1 MYSAHSLMYM
11 KVIIIILTM
20 KSRNWDQTFTL
31 FLHIF
36 VHFTEKESSKKYSRV
51 LIIFHEVTLKL
62 FKNFL
67 IPHNWL
73 NLQEYKL
80 QFTLVFYEFPK
91 LRAMRVSVP
100 TCLVF
105 QHSLSTCQKAC
116 QFFKYSPFEM
126 LSEISILYYI
136 KNYTWYHSYTYM
148 YMYRT

>member
-11 KVIIIILTM
+11 KVIIILTM

-36 VHFTEKESSKKYSRV
+36 VHFMEKESSKKYSRV
-51 LIIFHEVTLKL
+51 LIIFHEVTLKF

-116 QFFKYSPFEM
+116 QFSKYSPFEM

>member
-36 VHFTEKESSKKYSRV
+36 VHFMEKESSKKYSRV
-51 LIIFHEVTLKL
+51 LIIFHEVTLKF

-116 QFFKYSPFEM
+116 QFSKYSPFEM

>member
-36 VHFTEKESSKKYSRV
+36 VHFMEKESSKKYSRV

-62 FKNFL
+62 FKKFL

-105 QHSLSTCQKAC
+105 QHSLSTCQKVC